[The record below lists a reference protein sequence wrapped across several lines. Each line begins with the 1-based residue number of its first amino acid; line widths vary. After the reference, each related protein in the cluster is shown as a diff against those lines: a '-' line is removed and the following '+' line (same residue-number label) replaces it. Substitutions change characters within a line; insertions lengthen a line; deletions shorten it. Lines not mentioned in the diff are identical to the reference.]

1 MPTANPS
8 PPPTGVVITAVGAV
22 TASGTSTAGLFEDL
36 LSGRRPFATREIP
49 LVATG
54 FPAAPG
60 RPGAGT
66 ADRPVYA
73 AHVEAPLD
81 LTRAVGARAAR
92 ALSRDSRLLVYA
104 MHTTGADLTPYAD
117 RTGVVLGTLRAGRNE
132 YLAIHNATG
141 SSGGPV
147 NPVWGPQSGYN
158 APAAQLSIHIPAR
171 GPNLTLSCGA
181 TAGLEAV
188 VVGAEQITA
197 GTCEVVVAGGLDT
210 LSPEVAAAG
219 PPDAVRGPYDTGP
232 GEVPD
237 GEAAAVLVLRAP
249 GPGPGR
255 VLAGLL
261 GSGRAT
267 TLPADSDQDAGGA
280 LAQAAEE
287 ALRGALREA
296 GRLPAE
302 VGFAVTASGGDRA
315 VEYAETTALAE
326 VFGTR
331 LPVCNATGTTGRTG
345 GADGALALVVAVEAL
360 TRGVVPPTPGAP
372 EPAPAD
378 PAREKPA
385 PPAGHLAV
393 CLGVDR
399 GGSVTAVLVGP
410 ADLIREETA

>member
-1 MPTANPS
+1 LLPFRA
-8 PPPTGVVITAVGAV
+8 GVVIVGVGVV
-22 TASGTSTAGLFEDL
+22 TASGTSVAGFFEDL
-36 LSGRRPFATREIP
+36 LGGRRPFVAREIP

-54 FPAAPG
+54 FPAGPG
-60 RPGAGT
+60 RGGVGVV
-66 ADRPVYA
+66 DRPVFA
-73 AHVEAPLD
+73 AHVEGPLD
-81 LTRAVGARAAR
+81 LTAVVGARAAR
-92 ALSRDSRLLVYA
+92 VMGRDSCLLVYA
-104 MHTTGADLTPYAD
+104 MHTTGVCLAPYAD
-117 RTGVVLGTLRAGRNE
+117 RTGVVVGTLRAGRNE

-141 SSGGPV
+141 SGGGPV

-188 VVGAEQITA
+188 VVGAEQITE
-197 GTCEVVVAGGLDT
+197 GICEAVVAGGLDT

-219 PPDAVRGPYDTGP
+219 PSGAVRGPYDTGF
-232 GEVPD
+232 GVVPD
-237 GEAAAVLVLRAP
+237 GEAAAVLVLRAA
-249 GPGPGR
+249 GAGPGR

-267 TLPADSDQDAGGA
+267 VLPADSDGEARGA

-296 GRLPAE
+296 GRVPAE

-315 VEYAETTALAE
+315 VEYAETTALAG

-345 GADGALALVVAVEAL
+345 GADGALAVVVAVEAL
-360 TRGVVPPTPGAP
+360 GRGVLPPAAGAP
-372 EPAPAD
+372 VPASAGRAGDRLVAPAG
-378 PAREKPA
+378 P
-385 PPAGHLAV
+385 LAV

-399 GGSVTAVLVGP
+399 GGSATAVLVGP
-410 ADLIREETA
+410 ADVIREETA